1 MGNFLNKPQT
11 DTDTDTPLTV
21 EEMISQYSYDLDT
34 EVMLIFDEEEE
45 DQQNQ
50 LIVFPHIEDTNLNA
64 ISDAYKKLQKDQ
76 EALKKNKQI
85 ADKEVAHLTTRI
97 KNTKDQINQVFEEDL
112 VKNKENLTKFGD
124 INERFTNLKDK
135 FSSLLSD
142 YSIKKQTPDNSKV
155 EEEKKVEVE
164 QKVEQKVEQNPNIN
178 TVISPVININATEK
192 QESSNDNMKDIAT
205 IMKMGG
211 GNIKFKDDP
220 FDYIFEK
227 FSKREL
233 NKIGND
239 WNLSKTN
246 KYNKNELI
254 NILKL
259 MLKYKNNIK
268 ITKKELKL
276 LATSIQVK
284 RNNKGYNKN
293 EIKKKLINV
302 RIL

>member
-192 QESSNDNMKDIAT
+192 QESSNDDMKDIAT

>member
-1 MGNFLNKPQT
+1 M
-11 DTDTDTPLTV
+11 
-21 EEMISQYSYDLDT
+21 
-34 EVMLIFDEEEE
+34 
-45 DQQNQ
+45 
-50 LIVFPHIEDTNLNA
+50 
-64 ISDAYKKLQKDQ
+64 
-76 EALKKNKQI
+76 
-85 ADKEVAHLTTRI
+85 
-97 KNTKDQINQVFEEDL
+97 
-112 VKNKENLTKFGD
+112 
-124 INERFTNLKDK
+124 
-135 FSSLLSD
+135 
-142 YSIKKQTPDNSKV
+142 SIKDIK
-155 EEEKKVEVE
+155 
-164 QKVEQKVEQNPNIN
+164 
-178 TVISPVININATEK
+178 AL
-192 QESSNDNMKDIAT
+192 MKI
-205 IMKMGG
+205 GG

-284 RNNKGYNKN
+284 RTNKGYNKN

>member
-85 ADKEVAHLTTRI
+85 ANKEVAHLTTRI

-155 EEEKKVEVE
+155 EEEK
-164 QKVEQKVEQNPNIN
+164 NID
-178 TVISPVININATEK
+178 
-192 QESSNDNMKDIAT
+192 NDKA
-205 IMKMGG
+205 
-211 GNIKFKDDP
+211 
-220 FDYIFEK
+220 
-227 FSKREL
+227 
-233 NKIGND
+233 
-239 WNLSKTN
+239 
-246 KYNKNELI
+246 
-254 NILKL
+254 
-259 MLKYKNNIK
+259 
-268 ITKKELKL
+268 
-276 LATSIQVK
+276 
-284 RNNKGYNKN
+284 
-293 EIKKKLINV
+293 
-302 RIL
+302 